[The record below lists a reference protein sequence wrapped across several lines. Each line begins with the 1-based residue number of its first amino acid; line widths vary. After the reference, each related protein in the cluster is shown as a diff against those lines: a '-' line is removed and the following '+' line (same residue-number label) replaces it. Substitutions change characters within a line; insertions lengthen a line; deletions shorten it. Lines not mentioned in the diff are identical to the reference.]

1 MMRDTVMINKCYD
14 DADVIRENSC
24 TISTILY
31 NQRSLFLTLVCKD
44 VMNIATS
51 RPVYV
56 YFNYQYKYIR
66 TVHYHA
72 VHMYYIVYFVVVTS
86 GQVTLRNM
94 SITLYFFFLLYCNW

>member
-72 VHMYYIVYFVVVTS
+72 VLYSVLCSCYIWSSDIEKHVYY
-86 GQVTLRNM
+86 TL
-94 SITLYFFFLLYCNW
+94 FFFSFIL